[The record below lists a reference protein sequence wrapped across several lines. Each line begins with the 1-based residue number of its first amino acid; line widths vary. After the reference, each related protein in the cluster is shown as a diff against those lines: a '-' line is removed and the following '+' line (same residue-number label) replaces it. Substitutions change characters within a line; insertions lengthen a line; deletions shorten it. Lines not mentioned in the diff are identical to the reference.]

1 MLRVYEFEIFED
13 EGLFL
18 ALPYDF
24 DGGTQGGSFAQ
35 ACEMAASWLQCECE
49 ERTMHD
55 KPLPEPS
62 FGNEP
67 KNGGKTVIVAVSAG
81 KDTVRKVRAAQAA
94 EMLGVTRGRVSQ
106 MISTG
111 QLESFRERGTV
122 WVTEDSI
129 EARLAEQPKA
139 GRPRKSVMA

>member
-1 MLRVYEFEIFED
+1 
-13 EGLFL
+13 
-18 ALPYDF
+18 
-24 DGGTQGGSFAQ
+24 
-35 ACEMAASWLQCECE
+35 
-49 ERTMHD
+49 MHD